1 MKSHVVYASSALL
14 GNEMTFIKL
23 KKKKKKKR
31 IWHMVYINLTT
42 CFIFQGIISL
52 IFSDQHHQLHINCS
66 NVQKLYFYKICISSF
81 DIKAHRKSLKVFE
94 NILNK

>member
-23 KKKKKKKR
+23 KKKNKKKNVAYGLYKFNY
-31 IWHMVYINLTT
+31 MFY
-42 CFIFQGIISL
+42 FAGIILL
-52 IFSDQHHQLHINCS
+52 IFSDQHHQLHIKCS
-66 NVQKLYFYKICISSF
+66 NVQKLYFYKIYISSF
-81 DIKAHRKSLKVFE
+81 DIKAHTKSLKMFE